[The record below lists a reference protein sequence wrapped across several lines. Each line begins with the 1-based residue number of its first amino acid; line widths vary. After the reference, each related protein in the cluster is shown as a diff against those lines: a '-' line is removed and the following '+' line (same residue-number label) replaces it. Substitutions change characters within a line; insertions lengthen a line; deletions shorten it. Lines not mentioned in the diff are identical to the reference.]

1 MNPQADRSPGGPGR
15 SRTAALV
22 AMAVTTLALA
32 TACGSSSHP
41 AAAANP
47 STAIVP
53 GSGQSLAGAPGAT
66 ATGPLAGASDMPSM
80 TGMTGMT
87 MPTAT
92 TGGSPAA
99 PVAGNAVQIMNFAF
113 APAAL
118 TVKAGTTVT
127 WTNKDSDAHTV
138 TSQGSGGP
146 LASAALSTGQS
157 YSYTFTKPGTYAY
170 LCTIHPFMTATVTVT
185 P

>member
-1 MNPQADRSPGGPGR
+1 MNPQVDRSPGGPGR
-15 SRTAALV
+15 SRIAALV

-66 ATGPLAGASDMPSM
+66 ATGPLADASACRHDRYA
-80 TGMTGMT
+80 GMT

-92 TGGSPAA
+92 G
-99 PVAGNAVQIMNFAF
+99 
-113 APAAL
+113 
-118 TVKAGTTVT
+118 
-127 WTNKDSDAHTV
+127 
-138 TSQGSGGP
+138 
-146 LASAALSTGQS
+146 SAA
-157 YSYTFTKPGTYAY
+157 
-170 LCTIHPFMTATVTVT
+170 HPRRRSPVT
-185 P
+185 PCRSRTSPSPRPR